1 MPTDSLQFYYDPH
14 YRPNRRR
21 PKHPVLQALMRL
33 ILWIVALMVIIG
45 VLIKFGI
52 IQDPEKGGSGSWRTA
67 SLVCARNAEC
77 LKARS
82 SLCEAQ
88 PRRGEAVW
96 IRRGNSSLQLRL
108 PA

>member
-1 MPTDSLQFYYDPH
+1 MPTDTLQFYYDPY
-14 YRPNRRR
+14 YRPNRRL
-21 PKHPVLQALMRL
+21 PKYPVLQALLRL

-45 VLIKFGI
+45 VLMKLGI
-52 IQDPEKGGSGSWRTA
+52 IQEPGTGDSGSWRTA
-67 SLVCARNAEC
+67 SLVCDRNAEC

-96 IRRGNSSLQLRL
+96 IRRGNSPLQLRL